1 MFKCFY
7 FFSCRVSSVL
17 LGFLDPF
24 GCSECGELVQ
34 EDVERQSGTSY
45 AKTVATSRLL
55 IRETPLLTHPLQLS
69 LYQYF
74 TNSQQKVRKSCTD
87 FRRCFW
93 FSKLLNW
100 PKTVS
105 NETLQNWFQGIY
117 IEIKGGQVVIILSQ
131 GTSYINTINIIY
143 LYTLW

>member
-1 MFKCFY
+1 M
-7 FFSCRVSSVL
+7 L
-17 LGFLDPF
+17 LSFLDPF
-24 GCSECGELVQ
+24 GCSEWCGELVQ

-93 FSKLLNW
+93 FSKLLSW
-100 PKTVS
+100 PKTVLS
-105 NETLQNWFQGIY
+105 NENLQNSFQGIY
-117 IEIKGGQVVIILSQ
+117 IEIKGG
-131 GTSYINTINIIY
+131 
-143 LYTLW
+143 

>member
-1 MFKCFY
+1 M
-7 FFSCRVSSVL
+7 
-17 LGFLDPF
+17 LGF
-24 GCSECGELVQ
+24 VQ
-34 EDVERQSGTSY
+34 VFLDVERQSGTSY

-87 FRRCFW
+87 FRGCFW
-93 FSKLLNW
+93 FSKLVSW

-105 NETLQNWFQGIY
+105 NEHLQYWFQGIY
-117 IEIKGGQVVIILSQ
+117 IEIKDG
-131 GTSYINTINIIY
+131 
-143 LYTLW
+143 